1 MYTFFDRL
9 KHHSTAKADASNSSS
24 SSSSTSLSTAISI
37 RTNHDMSES
46 SVEEE
51 GGGTSDSNH
60 IRRDRSSS
68 SSGIDSRE
76 NEDTTDTTVT
86 DTTAEEGDSGGGDTS
101 IILDRAVRVVVM
113 VHTMK
118 WNYQTRIIAIQ
129 KTWLSRLPYWA
140 KVEFYATF
148 NDRSVPLSE
157 FNTIL
162 VDTKED
168 NSRGNDQ
175 FFVALKEIAEK
186 YTQANAFL
194 KIDDHSFVNWQGL
207 IVLLESDPMLQPLRE
222 ISSTVTSLT
231 SDLSTTSTATSI
243 IRSSSISDVDG
254 DVLENSDKMMVDGTT
269 SNNSM
274 YINSTFRYLGNC
286 NCVIKHDKKGNYC
299 KDKKECAVLDN
310 IPDFN
315 YVCGGSG
322 VLMNRYEMCVDSDV
336 R

>member
-1 MYTFFDRL
+1 MYNFYDRL
-9 KHHSTAKADASNSSS
+9 KHHSSTKGDASNSSS
-24 SSSSTSLSTAISI
+24 SSSSSLGTAISI
-37 RTNHDMSES
+37 IINHDISES
-46 SVEEE
+46 VKEDS
-51 GGGTSDSNH
+51 GGTSDSIH
-60 IRRDRSSS
+60 HVHSDRSSS
-68 SSGIDSRE
+68 SSESDSRE
-76 NEDTTDTTVT
+76 NEDTTTTTT
-86 DTTAEEGDSGGGDTS
+86 DTAEEGDSSGGGGGGIDTS

-140 KVEFYATF
+140 KVEFYATI
-148 NDRSVPLSE
+148 NDQSVPLSE

-207 IVLLESDPMLQPLRE
+207 ILLLENDPMLQPLRE
-222 ISSTVTSLT
+222 TSSTVTSLT
-231 SDLSTTSTATSI
+231 SDMSSSTTTTSI
-243 IRSSSISDVDG
+243 HRSSGSNGG
-254 DVLENSDKMMVDGTT
+254 DVLENSDKMMVDSTT
-269 SNNSM
+269 SNNST
-274 YINSTFRYLGNC
+274 YINSTFRYVGNC

-299 KDKKECAVLDN
+299 KNKNECAVLDN

-322 VLMNRYEMCVDSDV
+322 VLMNR
-336 R
+336 

>member
-9 KHHSTAKADASNSSS
+9 KHHSSAKADASNSSS
-24 SSSSTSLSTAISI
+24 SSSSLSTAISI
-37 RTNHDMSES
+37 RTNHDTSES
-46 SVEEE
+46 SVEED

-60 IRRDRSSS
+60 IRRDRSSR

-86 DTTAEEGDSGGGDTS
+86 DTTEEGDSGGGDTS

-140 KVEFYATF
+140 KVEFYATI
-148 NDRSVPLSE
+148 NDRSVPLNE

-186 YTQANAFL
+186 YTHANAFL

-207 IVLLESDPMLQPLRE
+207 IVILESDPLLQPLRE
-222 ISSTVTSLT
+222 QMSSTVTSST
-231 SDLSTTSTATSI
+231 SDMSNTSTATSI
-243 IRSSSISDVDG
+243 SRSNSIRDGNGDG
-254 DVLENSDKMMVDGTT
+254 DVSGNSDKMMVDGTT

-322 VLMNRYEMCVDSDV
+322 VLMNR
-336 R
+336 